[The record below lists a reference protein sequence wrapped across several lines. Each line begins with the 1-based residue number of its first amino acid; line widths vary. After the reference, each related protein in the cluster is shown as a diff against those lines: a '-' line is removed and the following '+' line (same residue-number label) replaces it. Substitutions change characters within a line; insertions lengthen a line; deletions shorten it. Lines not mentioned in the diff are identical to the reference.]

1 MALFSINLA
10 ILNLLPIPV
19 LDGGHILFLG
29 IEATRGRPL
38 STTQKLR
45 LSQVGLA
52 FLVLL
57 MAGVHRRYPAHRR
70 ILNPVVLTLT
80 LPRSGTTLL
89 HTYFREGWG
98 EGIARARADQHA
110 ARLRHLFRCF
120 DAERQD
126 RALQDPVIGGL
137 VRELVRSAET
147 RPVLVFGNTLS
158 HLAPV
163 FHRLLGDR
171 LRLLHLHRDP
181 VVTAASIF
189 VKTRPE
195 WWSRAG
201 RFEDDT
207 HGLRITPFDPHARFR
222 EYRSRWASLTLFEA
236 ILYQWLERHAFALER
251 GAMTDVA
258 FLSLRSE
265 DLFADPAA
273 AVETVARFFGVSIR
287 RARPRTAARAGTRA
301 GHEASRAG
309 RSSEEWRVYGG
320 HIHVIELAR
329 RLGHPMDPD
338 WLEREMVRYQ
348 LPRGLLPWLR
358 HRTGFWERRARRAL
372 APTERHRAARCR
384 RSRGPAATTAFRG
397 APRSSVP
404 PAGAMTR
411 RPPGGGGGAADVRGT
426 TGRRRI
432 DRRSKRGPAKRH
444 GPIAEAGSIEEAWA
458 VERPQRRKA
467 ARLRQEGRLSEN
479 ASHDGWAETLAAGRR
494 DLCEG
499 SPSGSRQDSPVA
511 GGAS

>member
-1 MALFSINLA
+1 M
-10 ILNLLPIPV
+10 
-19 LDGGHILFLG
+19 
-29 IEATRGRPL
+29 
-38 STTQKLR
+38 
-45 LSQVGLA
+45 
-52 FLVLL
+52 
-57 MAGVHRRYPAHRR
+57 GVHRRYPAHRR
-70 ILNPVVLTLT
+70 ILNPVILTLT

-98 EGIARARADQHA
+98 EGIRAEHEPIQHA

-201 RFEDDT
+201 KFEDDT

-236 ILYQWLERHAFALER
+236 ILYQWLERHAFALETR
-251 GAMTDVA
+251 ERMTDVA

-273 AVETVARFFGVSIR
+273 AVETVARFAGLDPPGPTAHGGAR
-287 RARPRTAARAGTRA
+287 RNESWARSL
-301 GHEASRAG
+301 ESRPL
-309 RSSEEWRVYGG
+309 SEEWRVYGG
-320 HIHVIELAR
+320 HPAVIELAR
-329 RLGHPMDPD
+329 RLGHPMDAD

-358 HRTGFWERRARRAL
+358 HRTGFWERRAR
-372 APTERHRAARCR
+372 AAHWLR
-384 RSRGPAATTAFRG
+384 RSGIVPRGVDDRAGLPPRPLSAALREALF
-397 APRSSVP
+397 
-404 PAGAMTR
+404 
-411 RPPGGGGGAADVRGT
+411 
-426 TGRRRI
+426 RRR
-432 DRRSKRGPAKRH
+432 
-444 GPIAEAGSIEEAWA
+444 
-458 VERPQRRKA
+458 
-467 ARLRQEGRLSEN
+467 AR
-479 ASHDGWAETLAAGRR
+479 
-494 DLCEG
+494 
-499 SPSGSRQDSPVA
+499 
-511 GGAS
+511 